1 MMDEIENAYLEISR
15 LCHQGK
21 WRMSIPVNEKRD
33 SDCIIISGL
42 AAAEQRG
49 YERALDAAML
59 TIGHNRDPQETIT
72 IYEVV
77 MKLGKL
83 KSDDLKQEGKN
94 GNLTDWRCLHARIA
108 ELEQHLN
115 GVMSVLSEIVSEAKT
130 QDPFSDA
137 EGQALLWGAR
147 KLLGEN
153 VE

>member
-1 MMDEIENAYLEISR
+1 M
-15 LCHQGK
+15 
-21 WRMSIPVNEKRD
+21 
-33 SDCIIISGL
+33 
-42 AAAEQRG
+42 
-49 YERALDAAML
+49 
-59 TIGHNRDPQETIT
+59 
-72 IYEVV
+72 
-77 MKLGKL
+77 
-83 KSDDLKQEGKN
+83 DLKPCPFCGKEIYYEFFSK
-94 GNLTDWRCLHARIA
+94 RCEEFQGGCRNPECIMFGKDFMFDNTEKWNTRPIEDALHARIA